1 VVSRY
6 PCAVVLCLLLCMLGC
21 GGRRP
26 TPNPAVYP
34 ARGKIFLDGAAV
46 RYGRVCLTPKD
57 PGRGVRCWGNIGP
70 DGVFVLRTFMEE
82 DGAAPGEYVVWVEP
96 YSPAI
101 NGPASG
107 KPSIIP
113 ARYQDVQTSGLTL
126 TVGEDGDELPPLQL
140 KR

>member
-6 PCAVVLCLLLCMLGC
+6 PCATVLCLLLGTLGC
-21 GGRRP
+21 GSGRP

-34 ARGKIFLDGAAV
+34 ARGKIYLDGNPV
-46 RYGRVCLTPKD
+46 RYGRVCLVPKE

-70 DGVFVLRTFMEE
+70 DGAFVLRTFVDE
-82 DGAAPGEYVVWVEP
+82 DGAAPGEYLVWVEP
-96 YSPAI
+96 YSAGI
-101 NGPASG
+101 NGPANGS
-107 KPSIIP
+107 PSHIP
-113 ARYQDVQTSGLTL
+113 ARYQDVQSSGLTL